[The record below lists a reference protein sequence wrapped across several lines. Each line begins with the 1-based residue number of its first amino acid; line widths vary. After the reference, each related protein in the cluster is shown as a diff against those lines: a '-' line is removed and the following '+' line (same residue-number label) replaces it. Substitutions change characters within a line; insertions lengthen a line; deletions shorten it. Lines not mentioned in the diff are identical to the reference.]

1 MFVCIGQIRAFLPV
15 NISMKQVPDDAIKIL
30 SYNVMFYDSHQPH
43 TEESPNEIVRY
54 IQNSNADIV
63 CLQEASFN
71 NSNSKKFLSEKV
83 FRKALST
90 YPYFSFHKEKGSG
103 WVCLSRFPILSTRS
117 IPYESVGNGTVAYEL
132 KVGNDT
138 LLLVN
143 NHLESNKLSIDDRA
157 AYRDM
162 IIDPKE
168 DKVKTTSKMLI
179 GKVADAVSIR
189 ASQADSV
196 AKFIQD
202 SKHKYVVV
210 CGDFN
215 DSSLS
220 YAHRV
225 IGKGLNDAFVDTG
238 NGLGVSYNRYGFYFR
253 IDHIMASENLDLFN
267 CQLFIINF
275 KKVFQTVNKGIGN
288 HFVLVIILDFVV
300 ILLAVFLAYLNDYKL
315 AAVLKHFLRVIKGGK
330 HCKVSAGVGLNGIK
344 NLKLVLNAFI
354 INQGDKIRID
364 TRTGEYM
371 ERA

>member
-1 MFVCIGQIRAFLPV
+1 MFVRSVGNFLGKVLLVINVLVALLMVLCAFSSYISPYTFPVLSCAGLAFPIFLLLNFLFFAFWLFFNRRYALLPLVVMFVCIGQIRAFLPV

-162 IIDPKE
+162 IIAPKE
-168 DKVKTTSKMLI
+168 DKVKTTSKLLI

-225 IGKGLNDAFVDTG
+225 IGKGLNDAFIDTG

-267 CQLFIINF
+267 CTVDNSIKTSDHYPIWCYI
-275 KKVFQTVNKGIGN
+275 KKK
-288 HFVLVIILDFVV
+288 
-300 ILLAVFLAYLNDYKL
+300 
-315 AAVLKHFLRVIKGGK
+315 
-330 HCKVSAGVGLNGIK
+330 
-344 NLKLVLNAFI
+344 
-354 INQGDKIRID
+354 
-364 TRTGEYM
+364 
-371 ERA
+371 

>member
-1 MFVCIGQIRAFLPV
+1 MFVRSVGNFLGKVLLTINVLVALLMVLCAFSSYISPYTFPVLSCAGLAFPIFLLLNFLFFAFWLFFNRRYALLPLVVMFVCIGQIRAFLPV

-168 DKVKTTSKMLI
+168 DKVKTTSKLLI

-253 IDHIMASENLDLFN
+253 IDHIMASESLDLFN
-267 CQLFIINF
+267 CTVDNSIKTSDHYPIWCYI
-275 KKVFQTVNKGIGN
+275 KKK
-288 HFVLVIILDFVV
+288 
-300 ILLAVFLAYLNDYKL
+300 
-315 AAVLKHFLRVIKGGK
+315 
-330 HCKVSAGVGLNGIK
+330 
-344 NLKLVLNAFI
+344 
-354 INQGDKIRID
+354 
-364 TRTGEYM
+364 
-371 ERA
+371 

>member
-1 MFVCIGQIRAFLPV
+1 MFVRSVGNFLGKVLLVINVLVALLMVLCAFSSYISPYTFPVLSCAGLAFPIFLLLNFLFFAFWLFFNRRYALLPLVVMFVCIGQIRAFLPV

-162 IIDPKE
+162 IIAPKE
-168 DKVKTTSKMLI
+168 DKVKTTSKLLI

-220 YAHRV
+220 YAHQV
-225 IGKGLNDAFVDTG
+225 IGKGLNDAFIDTG

-267 CQLFIINF
+267 CTVDNSIKTSDHYPIWCYI
-275 KKVFQTVNKGIGN
+275 KKK
-288 HFVLVIILDFVV
+288 
-300 ILLAVFLAYLNDYKL
+300 
-315 AAVLKHFLRVIKGGK
+315 
-330 HCKVSAGVGLNGIK
+330 
-344 NLKLVLNAFI
+344 
-354 INQGDKIRID
+354 
-364 TRTGEYM
+364 
-371 ERA
+371 

>member
-1 MFVCIGQIRAFLPV
+1 MFVRSVGNFLGKVLLTINMLVALLMVLCAFSSYISPYTFPVLSCAGLAFPIFLLLNFLFFVFWLFFNRRYALLPLVVMFVCIGQIRAFLPV

-162 IIDPKE
+162 IIAPKE
-168 DKVKTTSKMLI
+168 DKVKTTSKLLI

-267 CQLFIINF
+267 CTVDNSIKTSDHYPIWCYI
-275 KKVFQTVNKGIGN
+275 KKK
-288 HFVLVIILDFVV
+288 
-300 ILLAVFLAYLNDYKL
+300 
-315 AAVLKHFLRVIKGGK
+315 
-330 HCKVSAGVGLNGIK
+330 
-344 NLKLVLNAFI
+344 
-354 INQGDKIRID
+354 
-364 TRTGEYM
+364 
-371 ERA
+371 

>member
-1 MFVCIGQIRAFLPV
+1 MFVRSVGNFLGKVLLVINVLVALLMVLCAFSSYISPYTFPVLSCAGLAFPIFLLLNFLFFAFWLFFNRRYALLPLVVMFVCIGQIRAFLPV

-168 DKVKTTSKMLI
+168 DKVKTTSKLLI

-225 IGKGLNDAFVDTG
+225 IGKGLNDAFIDTG

-267 CQLFIINF
+267 CTVDNSIKTSDHYPIWCYI
-275 KKVFQTVNKGIGN
+275 KKK
-288 HFVLVIILDFVV
+288 
-300 ILLAVFLAYLNDYKL
+300 
-315 AAVLKHFLRVIKGGK
+315 
-330 HCKVSAGVGLNGIK
+330 
-344 NLKLVLNAFI
+344 
-354 INQGDKIRID
+354 
-364 TRTGEYM
+364 
-371 ERA
+371 

>member
-1 MFVCIGQIRAFLPV
+1 MFVRSVGNFLGKVLLTINVLVALLMVLCAFSSYISPYTFPVLSCAGLAFPIFLLLNFLFFAFWLFFNRRYALLPLVVMFVCIGQIRAFLPV

-143 NHLESNKLSIDDRA
+143 NHLESNKLSIDDRT

-168 DKVKTTSKMLI
+168 DKVKTTSKLLI

-253 IDHIMASENLDLFN
+253 IDHIMASESLDLFN
-267 CQLFIINF
+267 CTVDNSIKTSDHYPIWCYI
-275 KKVFQTVNKGIGN
+275 KKK
-288 HFVLVIILDFVV
+288 
-300 ILLAVFLAYLNDYKL
+300 
-315 AAVLKHFLRVIKGGK
+315 
-330 HCKVSAGVGLNGIK
+330 
-344 NLKLVLNAFI
+344 
-354 INQGDKIRID
+354 
-364 TRTGEYM
+364 
-371 ERA
+371 

>member
-1 MFVCIGQIRAFLPV
+1 MFVRSVGNFLGKVLLAINVLVALLMVLCAFSSYISPYTFPVLSCAGLAFPVFLLLNFLFFAFWLFFNRRYALLPLVVMFVCIGQIRAFLPV

-30 SYNVMFYDSHQPH
+30 SYNVMSYDSHQPH

-162 IIDPKE
+162 IIAPKE
-168 DKVKTTSKMLI
+168 DKVKTTSKLLI

-225 IGKGLNDAFVDTG
+225 IGKGLNDAFIDTG

-267 CQLFIINF
+267 CTVDNSIKTSDHYPIWCYI
-275 KKVFQTVNKGIGN
+275 KKK
-288 HFVLVIILDFVV
+288 
-300 ILLAVFLAYLNDYKL
+300 
-315 AAVLKHFLRVIKGGK
+315 
-330 HCKVSAGVGLNGIK
+330 
-344 NLKLVLNAFI
+344 
-354 INQGDKIRID
+354 
-364 TRTGEYM
+364 
-371 ERA
+371 

>member
-1 MFVCIGQIRAFLPV
+1 
-15 NISMKQVPDDAIKIL
+15 
-30 SYNVMFYDSHQPH
+30 MFYDSHQPH

-162 IIDPKE
+162 IIAPKE
-168 DKVKTTSKMLI
+168 DKVKTTSKLLI

-225 IGKGLNDAFVDTG
+225 IGKGLNDAFIDTG

-267 CQLFIINF
+267 CTVDNSIKTSDHYPIWCYI
-275 KKVFQTVNKGIGN
+275 KKK
-288 HFVLVIILDFVV
+288 
-300 ILLAVFLAYLNDYKL
+300 
-315 AAVLKHFLRVIKGGK
+315 
-330 HCKVSAGVGLNGIK
+330 
-344 NLKLVLNAFI
+344 
-354 INQGDKIRID
+354 
-364 TRTGEYM
+364 
-371 ERA
+371 

>member
-1 MFVCIGQIRAFLPV
+1 MFVRSVGNFLGKVLLAINVLVALLMVLCAFSSYISPYTFPVLSCAGLAFPIFLLLNFLFFAFWLFFNRRYALLPLVVMFVCIGQIRAFLPI

-143 NHLESNKLSIDDRA
+143 NHLESNKLSIDDRT

-168 DKVKTTSKMLI
+168 DMVKTTSKMLI

-225 IGKGLNDAFVDTG
+225 IGKGLNDAFIDTG

-267 CQLFIINF
+267 CTVDNSIKTSDHYPIWCYI
-275 KKVFQTVNKGIGN
+275 KKK
-288 HFVLVIILDFVV
+288 
-300 ILLAVFLAYLNDYKL
+300 
-315 AAVLKHFLRVIKGGK
+315 
-330 HCKVSAGVGLNGIK
+330 
-344 NLKLVLNAFI
+344 
-354 INQGDKIRID
+354 
-364 TRTGEYM
+364 
-371 ERA
+371 

>member
-1 MFVCIGQIRAFLPV
+1 MFVRSVGNFLGKVLLAINVLVALLMVLCAFSSYISPYTFPVLSCAGLAFPVFLLLNFLFFAFWLFFNRRYALLPLVVMFVCIGQIRAFLPV

-30 SYNVMFYDSHQPH
+30 SYNVMSYDSHQPH

-143 NHLESNKLSIDDRA
+143 NHLESNKLSIDDRT

-168 DKVKTTSKMLI
+168 DKVKTTSKLLI

-225 IGKGLNDAFVDTG
+225 IGKGLNDAFIDTG

-267 CQLFIINF
+267 CTVDNSIKTSDHYPIWCYI
-275 KKVFQTVNKGIGN
+275 KKK
-288 HFVLVIILDFVV
+288 
-300 ILLAVFLAYLNDYKL
+300 
-315 AAVLKHFLRVIKGGK
+315 
-330 HCKVSAGVGLNGIK
+330 
-344 NLKLVLNAFI
+344 
-354 INQGDKIRID
+354 
-364 TRTGEYM
+364 
-371 ERA
+371 

>member
-1 MFVCIGQIRAFLPV
+1 MFVRSVGNFLGKVLLAINVLVALLMVLCAFSSYISPYTFPVLSCAGLAFPIFLLLNFLFFAFWLFFNRRYALLPLVVMFVCIGQIRAFLPV

-30 SYNVMFYDSHQPH
+30 SYNVMSYDSHQPH

-162 IIDPKE
+162 IIAPKE
-168 DKVKTTSKMLI
+168 DKVKTTSKLLI

-225 IGKGLNDAFVDTG
+225 IGKGLNDAFIDTG

-267 CQLFIINF
+267 CTVDNSIKTSDHYPIWCYI
-275 KKVFQTVNKGIGN
+275 KKK
-288 HFVLVIILDFVV
+288 
-300 ILLAVFLAYLNDYKL
+300 
-315 AAVLKHFLRVIKGGK
+315 
-330 HCKVSAGVGLNGIK
+330 
-344 NLKLVLNAFI
+344 
-354 INQGDKIRID
+354 
-364 TRTGEYM
+364 
-371 ERA
+371 

>member
-1 MFVCIGQIRAFLPV
+1 MFVRSVGNFLGKVLLTINVLVALLMVLCAFSSYISPYTFPVLSCAGLAFPVFLLLNFLFFAFWLFFNRRYALLPLVVMFVCIGQIRAFLPV

-143 NHLESNKLSIDDRA
+143 NHLESNKLSIDDRT

-225 IGKGLNDAFVDTG
+225 IGKGLNDAFIDTG
-238 NGLGVSYNRYGFYFR
+238 SGLGVSYNRYGFYFR

-267 CQLFIINF
+267 CTVDNSIKTSDHYPIWCYI
-275 KKVFQTVNKGIGN
+275 KKK
-288 HFVLVIILDFVV
+288 
-300 ILLAVFLAYLNDYKL
+300 
-315 AAVLKHFLRVIKGGK
+315 
-330 HCKVSAGVGLNGIK
+330 
-344 NLKLVLNAFI
+344 
-354 INQGDKIRID
+354 
-364 TRTGEYM
+364 
-371 ERA
+371 

>member
-1 MFVCIGQIRAFLPV
+1 MFVRSVGNFLGKVLLGINVLVALLMVLCAFSSYISPYTFPVLSCAGLAFPIFLLLNFLFFVFWLFFNRRYALLPLVVMFVCIGQIRAFLPV

-168 DKVKTTSKMLI
+168 DKVKTTSKLLI

-225 IGKGLNDAFVDTG
+225 IGKGLNDAFIDTG

-267 CQLFIINF
+267 CTVDNSIKTSDHYPIWCYI
-275 KKVFQTVNKGIGN
+275 KKK
-288 HFVLVIILDFVV
+288 
-300 ILLAVFLAYLNDYKL
+300 
-315 AAVLKHFLRVIKGGK
+315 
-330 HCKVSAGVGLNGIK
+330 
-344 NLKLVLNAFI
+344 
-354 INQGDKIRID
+354 
-364 TRTGEYM
+364 
-371 ERA
+371 

>member
-1 MFVCIGQIRAFLPV
+1 MFVRSVGNFLGKVLLVINVLVALLMVLCAFSSYISPYTFPVLSCAGLAFPIFLLLNFLFFAFWLFFNRRYALLPLVVMFVCIGQIRAFLPV

-143 NHLESNKLSIDDRA
+143 NHLESNKLSIDDRT

-225 IGKGLNDAFVDTG
+225 IGKGLNDAFIDTG

-267 CQLFIINF
+267 CTVDNSIKTSDHYPIWCYI
-275 KKVFQTVNKGIGN
+275 KKK
-288 HFVLVIILDFVV
+288 
-300 ILLAVFLAYLNDYKL
+300 
-315 AAVLKHFLRVIKGGK
+315 
-330 HCKVSAGVGLNGIK
+330 
-344 NLKLVLNAFI
+344 
-354 INQGDKIRID
+354 
-364 TRTGEYM
+364 
-371 ERA
+371 

>member
-1 MFVCIGQIRAFLPV
+1 MFVRSVGNFLGKVLLAINVLVALLMVLCAFSSYISPYTFPVLSCAGLAFPIFLLLNFLFFAFWLFFNRRYALLPLVVMFVCIGQIRAFFPV

-143 NHLESNKLSIDDRA
+143 NHLESNKLSIDDRT

-168 DKVKTTSKMLI
+168 DKVKTTSKLLI

-225 IGKGLNDAFVDTG
+225 IGKGLNDAFIDTG

-267 CQLFIINF
+267 CTVDNSIKTSDHYPIWCYI
-275 KKVFQTVNKGIGN
+275 KKK
-288 HFVLVIILDFVV
+288 
-300 ILLAVFLAYLNDYKL
+300 
-315 AAVLKHFLRVIKGGK
+315 
-330 HCKVSAGVGLNGIK
+330 
-344 NLKLVLNAFI
+344 
-354 INQGDKIRID
+354 
-364 TRTGEYM
+364 
-371 ERA
+371 

>member
-1 MFVCIGQIRAFLPV
+1 MFVRSVGNFLGKVLLVINVLVALLMVLCAFSSYISPYTFPVLSCAGLAFPIFLLLNFLFFAFWLFFNRRYALLPLVVMFVCIGQIRAFLPV

-143 NHLESNKLSIDDRA
+143 NHLESNKLSIDDRT

-168 DKVKTTSKMLI
+168 DKVKTTSKLLI

-225 IGKGLNDAFVDTG
+225 IGKGLNDAFIDTG

-267 CQLFIINF
+267 CTVDNSIKTSDHYPIWCYI
-275 KKVFQTVNKGIGN
+275 KKK
-288 HFVLVIILDFVV
+288 
-300 ILLAVFLAYLNDYKL
+300 
-315 AAVLKHFLRVIKGGK
+315 
-330 HCKVSAGVGLNGIK
+330 
-344 NLKLVLNAFI
+344 
-354 INQGDKIRID
+354 
-364 TRTGEYM
+364 
-371 ERA
+371 

>member
-1 MFVCIGQIRAFLPV
+1 MFVRSVGNFLGKVLLVINVLVALLMVLCAFSSYISPYTFPVLSCAGLAFPVFLLLNFLFFAFWLFFNRRYALLPLVVMFVCIGQIRAFLPV

-162 IIDPKE
+162 IIAPKE
-168 DKVKTTSKMLI
+168 DKVKTTSKLLI

-225 IGKGLNDAFVDTG
+225 IGKGLNDAFIDTG

-267 CQLFIINF
+267 CTVDNSVKTSDHYPIWCYI
-275 KKVFQTVNKGIGN
+275 KKK
-288 HFVLVIILDFVV
+288 
-300 ILLAVFLAYLNDYKL
+300 
-315 AAVLKHFLRVIKGGK
+315 
-330 HCKVSAGVGLNGIK
+330 
-344 NLKLVLNAFI
+344 
-354 INQGDKIRID
+354 
-364 TRTGEYM
+364 
-371 ERA
+371 

>member
-1 MFVCIGQIRAFLPV
+1 MFVRSVGNFLGKVLLTINVLVALLMVLCAFSSYISPYTFPVLSCAGLAFPIFLLLNVLFLIFWLFFKRKYALLPFFTLFACVGQIRDYMPLNGF
-15 NISMKQVPDDAIKIL
+15 SEQVPDDAIKIL

-143 NHLESNKLSIDDRA
+143 NHLESNKLSIDDRT

-168 DKVKTTSKMLI
+168 DKVKTTSKLLI

-225 IGKGLNDAFVDTG
+225 IGKGLNDAFIDTG

-267 CQLFIINF
+267 CTVDNSIKTSDHYPIWCYI
-275 KKVFQTVNKGIGN
+275 KKK
-288 HFVLVIILDFVV
+288 
-300 ILLAVFLAYLNDYKL
+300 
-315 AAVLKHFLRVIKGGK
+315 
-330 HCKVSAGVGLNGIK
+330 
-344 NLKLVLNAFI
+344 
-354 INQGDKIRID
+354 
-364 TRTGEYM
+364 
-371 ERA
+371 